1 MASCGRTEKYFC
13 LLSDLVA
20 KAAIL
25 AKRGIR
31 MTWVIRSSALAV
43 AAAAMLSSQ
52 AVYAAPVATQATSV
66 DPLVSLSVLGT
77 TQSRGAVCA
86 TAAAACAASSGV
98 IAASLATSGAAAQDA
113 PPPAAMAGEPKSM
126 TLPLILGL
134 LAIIGI
140 SVAVLSGG
148 GNGHGDLTPIS
159 PF

>member
-1 MASCGRTEKYFC
+1 MASWRPLKKYFC
-13 LLSDLVA
+13 VLSDLVA

-31 MTWVIRSSALAV
+31 MTWAIRSYALAA

-52 AVYAAPVATQATSV
+52 AVYAAPVATQATTV

-77 TQSRGAVCA
+77 TQSRGAFCVS
-86 TAAAACAASSGV
+86 AAAACASGSV
-98 IAASLATSGAAAQDA
+98 MAASMAATAVAQDA
-113 PPPAAMAGEPKSM
+113 PPPANSGTPKSM

-134 LAIIGI
+134 LALIGI
-140 SVAVLSGG
+140 AAAVLSGG

-159 PF
+159 PD

>member
-1 MASCGRTEKYFC
+1 VGLEKKYFC
-13 LLSDLVA
+13 VLSDLVA

-31 MTWVIRSSALAV
+31 MTWAIRSGALAV

-52 AVYAAPVATQATSV
+52 AVYAAPVATQATAV
-66 DPLVSLSVLGT
+66 DPLVSLSMLST
-77 TQSRGAVCA
+77 TQS
-86 TAAAACAASSGV
+86 SSSEV
-98 IAASLATSGAAAQDA
+98 LAASLATSAAAAQDA
-113 PPPAAMAGEPKSM
+113 PPPASYSGEPKSM

-140 SVAVLSGG
+140 SVAILSGG

-159 PF
+159 PA

>member
-1 MASCGRTEKYFC
+1 VIPAPSSSEAKKYFC
-13 LLSDLVA
+13 VLSDLVA

-31 MTWVIRSSALAV
+31 MTWAFRSSALAV

-52 AVYAAPVATQATSV
+52 AVYAAPVATQATAV
-66 DPLVSLSVLGT
+66 DPLVSLSMLST
-77 TQSRGAVCA
+77 TQS
-86 TAAAACAASSGV
+86 SSSDV
-98 IAASLATSGAAAQDA
+98 IAATLATSAAAAQDA
-113 PPPAAMAGEPKSM
+113 PPPGAYSDHPKSM

-134 LAIIGI
+134 LLLIGI

-159 PF
+159 PA